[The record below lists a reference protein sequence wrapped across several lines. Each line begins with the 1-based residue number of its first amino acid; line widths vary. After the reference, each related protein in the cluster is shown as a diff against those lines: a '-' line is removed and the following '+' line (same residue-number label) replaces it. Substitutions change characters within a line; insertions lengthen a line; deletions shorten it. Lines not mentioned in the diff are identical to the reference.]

1 MSDIFIRH
9 FLSDIFFNHKRKCIS
24 LIEYG
29 TPLCSITIWQRK
41 GNGKFLE
48 SSIICFSLGNQIC
61 HLHCEGTGL
70 ITYNEDIA
78 AIYVDNEY
86 VDIEFDGEFDR
97 ELTREKFSG
106 ITTVFHSKYLPSF
119 VRMFYWL
126 EFNNINGAVTGISI
140 STFELRVIH
149 DRLGSISPEK
159 KIAKVVINRG
169 YSVCS
174 EVTWLL
180 LLY

>member
-1 MSDIFIRH
+1 M
-9 FLSDIFFNHKRKCIS
+9 S

-78 AIYVDNEY
+78 RYM
-86 VDIEFDGEFDR
+86 
-97 ELTREKFSG
+97 LTTNMLTLNLIVNLTES
-106 ITTVFHSKYLPSF
+106 
-119 VRMFYWL
+119 W
-126 EFNNINGAVTGISI
+126 
-140 STFELRVIH
+140 
-149 DRLGSISPEK
+149 PEK
-159 KIAKVVINRG
+159 NLAESLQYFIANIYRLL
-169 YSVCS
+169 SECS
-174 EVTWLL
+174 IGWNLII
-180 LLY
+180 